1 MNING
6 IGVTSPTE
14 TKSIE
19 MQGMVRIGGDVIGAF
34 DDEIITALTNTQ
46 DLIGAVLRI
55 HFCLEEFLNIW
66 CNKITNNSDFFDFGF
81 IGFDKKIKIAKKLGL
96 SEDLAVI
103 FKLFN
108 NIRNRYAH
116 DTSAKITID
125 QLNDIRL
132 RIDLLP
138 NFGTTPIP
146 KCDDPKFETLVGN
159 KNLSWGGTDITTKD
173 RMVFLY
179 FVFSMKIL
187 GSYARE
193 FQKKIISFTYV
204 R

>member
-1 MNING
+1 M
-6 IGVTSPTE
+6 TSGSLDL
-14 TKSIE
+14 TKKLKL
-19 MQGMVRIGGDVIGAF
+19 Q
-34 DDEIITALTNTQ
+34 
-46 DLIGAVLRI
+46 
-55 HFCLEEFLNIW
+55 
-66 CNKITNNSDFFDFGF
+66 
-81 IGFDKKIKIAKKLGL
+81 KLGL

-146 KCDDPKFETLVGN
+146 KCDDPNFETLVGN

-187 GSYARE
+187 GSYASE
-193 FQKKIISFTYV
+193 FQKKNISFTYV